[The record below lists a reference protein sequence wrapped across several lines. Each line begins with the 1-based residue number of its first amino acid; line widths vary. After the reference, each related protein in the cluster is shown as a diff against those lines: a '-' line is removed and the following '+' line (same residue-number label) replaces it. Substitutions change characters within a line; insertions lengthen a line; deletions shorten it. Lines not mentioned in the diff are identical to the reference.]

1 MLAVEQRT
9 NTAWLDVDFKVV
21 HAEASNVTAGALAFI
36 NGGDN
41 LASVVQI
48 NTLMEGTAANLGTN
62 VPADTN
68 LRLTWNMG
76 ADWSIDYA
84 QIQVEVLSKDNRSLM
99 GFHWITVP
107 SDGTNASMQVSRA
120 AVPESELLSVWYW
133 FIATHNS
140 DISFTNGTVTGLGG
154 AYDGQLLAS
163 SHHSNGS
170 STTSAGRAFAYGQMN
185 VRAITPEEVTRA
197 KAGRYGFNSVDA
209 NSVVKLP

>member
-1 MLAVEQRT
+1 MT
-9 NTAWLDVDFKVV
+9 P
-21 HAEASNVTAGALAFI
+21 
-36 NGGDN
+36 
-41 LASVVQI
+41 
-48 NTLMEGTAANLGTN
+48 M
-62 VPADTN
+62 
-68 LRLTWNMG
+68 
-76 ADWSIDYA
+76 
-84 QIQVEVLSKDNRSLM
+84 
-99 GFHWITVP
+99 TVP
-107 SDGTNASMQVSRA
+107 MSVMGEVMTSSPGPMPAAMAAICRA

-154 AYDGQLLAS
+154 AYDGPLLAS